1 MNSYIFKVTPDPKG
15 SPNNKPLAAPPPAVM
30 PSETPSA
37 EAPIK
42 EEQKLTEPCPP
53 KAPEPC
59 PPKAPE
65 PCPPKAPEPC
75 PPKAPGPCPP
85 VMPEPLYPPIAPI
98 APPPPFDQPPVFPVF
113 PEYPGQPMFPV
124 QPGYP
129 VYSLRLAHSYTP
141 WQYYNVVFSPREAL
155 SKGTMFPELYQ
166 PQGVY
171 GPCEGPEPCKAVF
184 PWGGVPYGC

>member
-15 SPNNKPLAAPPPAVM
+15 SPNNRPSAAPPPPAT

-37 EAPIK
+37 EAPLK
-42 EEQKLTEPCPP
+42 DEQKLTEPCPP
-53 KAPEPC
+53 NP
-59 PPKAPE
+59 
-65 PCPPKAPEPC
+65 
-75 PPKAPGPCPP
+75 PGPCPP
-85 VMPEPLYPPIAPI
+85 DMPEPLYPPVAPI
-98 APPPPFDQPPVFPVF
+98 APPPAFDQPPFFPQF